1 MQKRLMSKYQLG
13 IIALSLVLVIVSVFG
28 ITLGALKDSKTAI
41 GTITFTGDLAVVL
54 DHGNTSGTVD
64 GSSLELLL
72 IPDDTTLK
80 EANESGNIYL
90 EDKEGKILS
99 LKWAE
104 NTAGSGNA
112 LKFRVISDG
121 KTDAYIKMTLTL
133 EYTSQNNLPT
143 LAQEWQVYPKF
154 GSEDYEL
161 TPTLINSGDNK
172 EYSFYNAT
180 DGLLISYPTISKDE
194 STNTVSKTYEMYY
207 VDMENNALKSF
218 GPATDTTTGGYVKVN
233 KEILV
238 DKIISDIQFLISG
251 NNTVNTGDVFKLSIK
266 CEATAYMSL

>member
-1 MQKRLMSKYQLG
+1 MQKKIMSKYQLG
-13 IIALSLVLVIVSVFG
+13 IIALSLVLVIVFVFG

-64 GSSLELLL
+64 GSSLELPL
-72 IPDDTTLK
+72 IPDYTTLK

-90 EDKEGKILS
+90 ADKEGKIIS

-104 NTAGSGNA
+104 NTDGGNA

-121 KTDAYIKMTLTL
+121 NTDAYIKMTLTL

-161 TPTLINSGDNK
+161 TPTLINNGDNK
-172 EYSFYNAT
+172 EYSFYNST

-194 STNTVSKTYEMYY
+194 SANTVSKTYEMHY

-218 GPATDTTTGGYVKVN
+218 RPDTDTTTDGYVKVN

-251 NNTVNTGDVFKLSIK
+251 NNTVNTGDEFKLSIK